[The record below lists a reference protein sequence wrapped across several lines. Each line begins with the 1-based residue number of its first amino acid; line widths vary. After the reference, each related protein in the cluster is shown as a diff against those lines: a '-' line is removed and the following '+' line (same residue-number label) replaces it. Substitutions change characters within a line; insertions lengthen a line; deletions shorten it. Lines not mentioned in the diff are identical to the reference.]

1 MKKRFC
7 INGHD
12 TLLFGRTR
20 KYECRE
26 CRRLRKRYDNMTSEQ
41 IERERSRKELV
52 YLEIVE
58 NPLRK
63 LKRQTVDRISKTERK
78 LNGWL

>member
-1 MKKRFC
+1 
-7 INGHD
+7 
-12 TLLFGRTR
+12 
-20 KYECRE
+20 
-26 CRRLRKRYDNMTSEQ
+26 MTSEQ